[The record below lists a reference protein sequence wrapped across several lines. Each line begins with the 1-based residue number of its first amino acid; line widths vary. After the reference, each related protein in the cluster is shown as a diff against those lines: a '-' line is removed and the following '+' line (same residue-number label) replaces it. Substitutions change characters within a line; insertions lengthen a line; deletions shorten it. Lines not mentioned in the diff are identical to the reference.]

1 MELINRIRDNQ
12 NYGMNIQNA
21 INTAVN
27 SCIADNIMKD
37 FLTKHKAEVM
47 SVCITE
53 FDEKVFTDGIRE
65 EGREEGL
72 AEGLA
77 EGLSRGR
84 QDGLKALIHSL
95 RDFLPDF
102 ESVYQAMIR
111 NTEYANISREQVQK
125 YY

>member
-53 FDEKVFTDGIRE
+53 FDEKVFTVGIRK
-65 EGREEGL
+65 
-72 AEGLA
+72 EGLA

-84 QDGLKALIHSL
+84 QDGL
-95 RDFLPDF
+95 
-102 ESVYQAMIR
+102 
-111 NTEYANISREQVQK
+111 
-125 YY
+125 

>member
-65 EGREEGL
+65 EG
-72 AEGLA
+72 LA

-102 ESVYQAMIR
+102 ESVYQAVIR